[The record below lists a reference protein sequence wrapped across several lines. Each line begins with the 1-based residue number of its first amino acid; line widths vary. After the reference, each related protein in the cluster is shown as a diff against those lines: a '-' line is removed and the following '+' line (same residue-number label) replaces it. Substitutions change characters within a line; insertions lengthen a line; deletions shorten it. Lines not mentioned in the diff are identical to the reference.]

1 MRDPIRT
8 SLAAGAAL
16 AVLLA
21 STFASE
27 AQEAAKCNFGKNP
40 TREQYRILLLHQN
53 SDEFKLFDGQCT
65 GRPDHKAYL
74 AWLESKIV
82 LPLHDYDRLRRAG
95 VRAPL
100 PDTGGAPPP
109 KAGGW
114 QSYLILRDSCEDV
127 AVFSSPKDV
136 KLASGASLT
145 WSNDRIAA
153 NRSWTAKGVAAY
165 PIVWQNPDNPAPRSS
180 FDPYLVG
187 LAFTPTVAINRVTNS
202 NAQLVKNN
210 IDVLTFGGA
219 AEVAVGHM
227 FDETTTHYFRARVA
241 AAGTTEGTVKSIWD
255 TVEYQPI
262 TNFANFLNVGSPNPL
277 GPIPATFEIDAIYR
291 AQYATRTVMTLD
303 PIFANREH
311 IFRSGPVLALSIIPQ
326 QGPDSPVP
334 KLLQRFNFVT
344 TYSWLEDPQ
353 THQTF
358 WHWLASLGFALDDNG
373 NVGIKL
379 SYEKGQVE
387 QTGQPVDLTKV
398 GLTAKF

>member
-1 MRDPIRT
+1 M
-8 SLAAGAAL
+8 
-16 AVLLA
+16 
-21 STFASE
+21 
-27 AQEAAKCNFGKNP
+27 
-40 TREQYRILLLHQN
+40 
-53 SDEFKLFDGQCT
+53 
-65 GRPDHKAYL
+65 
-74 AWLESKIV
+74 

-114 QSYLILRDSCEDV
+114 QSYLILRDSFEDV

-219 AEVAVGHM
+219 AEFAVGHM
-227 FDETTTHYFRARVA
+227 FDETTTDPSVTCAIAGMLRRNEPLVRGGLAACRVA
-241 AAGTTEGTVKSIWD
+241 WTGTTNNATCVS
-255 TVEYQPI
+255 TI
-262 TNFANFLNVGSPNPL
+262 TAVVLRP
-277 GPIPATFEIDAIYR
+277 PAAC
-291 AQYATRTVMTLD
+291 
-303 PIFANREH
+303 
-311 IFRSGPVLALSIIPQ
+311 
-326 QGPDSPVP
+326 
-334 KLLQRFNFVT
+334 LQ
-344 TYSWLEDPQ
+344 
-353 THQTF
+353 
-358 WHWLASLGFALDDNG
+358 
-373 NVGIKL
+373 
-379 SYEKGQVE
+379 
-387 QTGQPVDLTKV
+387 
-398 GLTAKF
+398 